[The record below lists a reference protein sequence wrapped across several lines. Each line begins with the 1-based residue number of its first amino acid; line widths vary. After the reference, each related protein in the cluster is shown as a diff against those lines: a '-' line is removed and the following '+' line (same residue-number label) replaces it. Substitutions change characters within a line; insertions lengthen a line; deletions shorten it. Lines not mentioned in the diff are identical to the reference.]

1 MTEKR
6 KIGSLVDVTPVG
18 LGCMGFSHAY
28 GAPTERKEA
37 VGMIRKAYE
46 MGYDFFDTAECYT
59 GINAD
64 GSTSYNEELVGE
76 ALKDVRKLPDSDV
89 VRQLAAQFPLEETF
103 RKSGEHEFFCR
114 LGRGIDVRG
123 MDGTSNIH
131 GNGIYYFADWKAL
144 SFVYKDM
151 SISPYQVVYLGE
163 FSDDVRGILS
173 RTGNKVKARMEAA
186 EVGR

>member
-1 MTEKR
+1 MSDKR
-6 KIGSLVDVTPVG
+6 MIRNLNEVTPVG

-37 VGMIRKAYE
+37 VRMIHKAYE

-59 GINAD
+59 GVNAD

-76 ALKDVRKLPDSDV
+76 ALRDVRDN
-89 VRQLAAQFPLEETF
+89 
-103 RKSGEHEFFCR
+103 
-114 LGRGIDVRG
+114 VRG
-123 MDGTSNIH
+123 MDGTSDIH
-131 GNGIYYFADWKAL
+131 RNGIYYFADWKAL

-163 FSDDVRGILS
+163 FSDDVCGILS
-173 RTGNKVKARMEAA
+173 QTGNKVKVRMEAA
-186 EVGR
+186 EDER